1 MSQSVFSDSF
11 TDTNAVGAGIGTSI
25 AGMTVTRG
33 LQRGAEIHDLKRM
46 QENLT
51 PEKIRNVINKSIE
64 VLEKQKMSSRLT
76 DKQITT
82 IEKHISKL
90 KENITGIDDESVALL
105 KEWQKLDAKFPKK
118 LLKTA

>member
-1 MSQSVFSDSF
+1 
-11 TDTNAVGAGIGTSI
+11 
-25 AGMTVTRG
+25 MTVTRC